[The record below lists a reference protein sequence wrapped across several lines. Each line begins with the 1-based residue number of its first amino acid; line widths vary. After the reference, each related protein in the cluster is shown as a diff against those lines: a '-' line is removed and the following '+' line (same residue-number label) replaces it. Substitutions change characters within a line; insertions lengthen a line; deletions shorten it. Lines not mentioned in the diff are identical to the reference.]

1 MRSTIFHSNAS
12 VVNWQGCAATGGVCE
27 RGPDDVGRRKN
38 GGCLIATSSSPAR
51 SYITPTSFICP
62 NFIFHSHLHV
72 MVADMILLSPTQHLL
87 APTSSHFD
95 RLCHFLSVN
104 NLSSLFI
111 YLQSPISN
119 STRRQQVATLVLFT
133 THSHTGNLSTQS
145 CMECYLCMRHVLV
158 EILV

>member
-87 APTSSHFD
+87 APTSSTSIVSVIS
-95 RLCHFLSVN
+95 CLS
-104 NLSSLFI
+104 I
-111 YLQSPISN
+111 
-119 STRRQQVATLVLFT
+119 T
-133 THSHTGNLSTQS
+133 SHRSLSTSSPQS
-145 CMECYLCMRHVLV
+145 RTPLGGSKWQRWSCSLRTHTRATCQLSLAWSVTSACGMFWWKS
-158 EILV
+158 

>member
-1 MRSTIFHSNAS
+1 MMLGGGRTVDAS
-12 VVNWQGCAATGGVCE
+12 LPHLHPQ
-27 RGPDDVGRRKN
+27 PD
-38 GGCLIATSSSPAR
+38 LTSPQ
-51 SYITPTSFICP
+51 PVFICP

-95 RLCHFLSVN
+95 RLCHFLSLN
-104 NLSSLFI
+104 NLPSLFI
-111 YLQSPISN
+111 HLQSPISN

-133 THSHTGNLSTQS
+133 THSHTGNLSTQF